1 MPKNEVESAVPSAAQ
16 SLERKAVR
24 TSPMLWILGA
34 VFAGLLGWL
43 GTQGLSDLADLFHEP
58 QLYEF
63 RQPER
68 EALQRERERAV
79 GTVDLRQTGVERA
92 ESDLFALERTLTSA
106 EASFRTWLETRS
118 TLGGSAD
125 EDKDVRARRDRL
137 DALRRERDQAA
148 ASLETA
154 RRAPDPR
161 AAAVAEVD
169 RKLAVLES
177 AASAEYS
184 RAHALWTT
192 KVLAARL
199 GVVLPVWGLA
209 ALLWSKRRTSRYIT
223 LLWGY
228 WAFAAW
234 MLLWGV
240 GPYLPHYGGYIP
252 LSIGVL
258 SCVWLSVSLVRYFNQ
273 RAPLRRRRIVDKAIA
288 RHCCPN
294 CERDYLIGQE
304 QSIDLALGRKGA
316 TRHYD
321 TRAVR
326 PHTCPACGLALFGNC
341 SRCHHEQLV
350 HLDHCGACGA
360 AWSQTEGAAKA
371 AS

>member
-1 MPKNEVESAVPSAAQ
+1 MPETKGESGAPSAAE

-24 TSPMLWILGA
+24 TSPMLWILGVA
-34 VFAGLLGWL
+34 FAGLLGWL

-58 QLYEF
+58 QPQEF
-63 RQPER
+63 RQ
-68 EALQRERERAV
+68 AERAALEDERARALSIL
-79 GTVDLRQTGVERA
+79 DLRGPNQERTR
-92 ESDLFALERTLTSA
+92 SDLFALEQALGSA
-106 EASFRTWLETRS
+106 EAGFRTWLVTRS
-118 TLGGSAD
+118 ALGGSVA
-125 EDKDVRARRDRL
+125 EDAEVRQRRDRL

-148 ASLETA
+148 LAAEAAS
-154 RRAPDPR
+154 RAPDPR
-161 AAAVAEVD
+161 AKALAEVE
-169 RKLAVLES
+169 RRSTALET
-177 AASAEYS
+177 AAFAEYRGAHS
-184 RAHALWTT
+184 RWKM

-199 GVVLPVWGLA
+199 ALVLPIWGLA
-209 ALLWSKRRTSRYIT
+209 IGLWARRRHSRYIT

-228 WAFAAW
+228 WAFAVW

-252 LSIGVL
+252 LSIGVV
-258 SCVWLSVSLVRYFNQ
+258 SCAWLSVSLVRYFNQ

-294 CERDYLIGQE
+294 CERDYLLGQE
-304 QSIDLALGRKGA
+304 LSVDLALGRKGA

-326 PHTCPACGLALFGNC
+326 PHHCPACGLALFGNC
-341 SRCHHEQLV
+341 STCAHEQLV
-350 HLDHCGACGA
+350 HLEHCGSCGA
-360 AWSQTEGAAKA
+360 PWQVERAVSP